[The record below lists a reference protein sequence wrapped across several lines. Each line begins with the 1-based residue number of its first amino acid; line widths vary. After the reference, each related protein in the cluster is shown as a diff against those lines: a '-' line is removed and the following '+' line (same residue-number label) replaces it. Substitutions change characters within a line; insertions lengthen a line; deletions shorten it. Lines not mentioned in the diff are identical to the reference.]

1 MRQLALLALTYIVA
15 GCTWVNLTEPGSAVQ
30 IGYAGNVQQCEHMGV
45 VFASTRAKVV
55 LERDGAKVQ
64 EELHTLARNNAAS
77 LGATNILLHG
87 LPEEGVQSFNA
98 YRCPTA

>member
-1 MRQLALLALTYIVA
+1 MRQLALLTLTYIVA
-15 GCTWVNLTEPGSAVQ
+15 GCTWVNLTESGSAVQ

-45 VFASTRAKVV
+45 VFASTQAKVV